1 VNIASKY
8 AASEHWQITNVLMS
22 KLLFFKYWLVTLTC
36 ATLLSTACSKESAN
50 LALQISGYNHTNSD
64 VGSLTITTQGGERG
78 SSGYVGPGTGGGGFS
93 CCMSMPRVWQPN
105 MTVTVEWE
113 SWKTGVEKTL
123 SQVVKV
129 PQYDS
134 KTASTIN
141 VHFLR
146 SGEVKVFVS
155 RYGLRNRNYPL
166 KGKEAELKPG
176 VPIELVE

>member
-1 VNIASKY
+1 MN
-8 AASEHWQITNVLMS
+8 
-22 KLLFFKYWLVTLTC
+22 KLPFLRYWLTALIC
-36 ATLLSTACSKESAN
+36 ATLLSAACSKESGT
-50 LALQISGYNHTNSD
+50 LVLQISGYNHTDTD
-64 VGSLTITTQGGERG
+64 VGSFTIITKSGESGG
-78 SSGYVGPGTGGGGFS
+78 SSYVGPGTGGGGFT
-93 CCMSMPRVWQPN
+93 CCMSMPSIWQPN

-129 PQYDS
+129 PQYDP
-134 KTASTIN
+134 KTVSAIN